1 MTVLQ
6 ARNLKIKEVHQL
18 FGFQKQRDGAFESFL
33 SLEPI
38 TDVEQQ
44 ELIKIYDDF
53 EPYLEAENI
62 LEGQV
67 RLIAVAPLL
76 RLAGFY
82 EYPIQMQVEKN
93 IERIEFEDDDTIISG
108 RFDIVAVNKE
118 RAIETKTDLW
128 ILVIETKK
136 VLTEP
141 FYGLPQLLTYAYK
154 SLEHQEN
161 VWGLVTNGLRYLF
174 VYIQKGN
181 PTTYQHLPLLS
192 LDERQSA
199 SKLLQVLKAI
209 AIL

>member
-1 MTVLQ
+1 MTALQ
-6 ARNLKIKEVHQL
+6 ARNLTIREVRQL
-18 FGFQKQRDGAFESFL
+18 FGFQELYNGSFESVL
-33 SLEPI
+33 SLNPI
-38 TDVEQQ
+38 TESEQQ
-44 ELIKIYDDF
+44 ELRKIYNDF
-53 EPYLEAENI
+53 CPYLETETV

-93 IERIEFEDDDTIISG
+93 IERIEFEDNDTIISG

-118 RAIETKTDLW
+118 REIDAKTDLW

-136 VLTEP
+136 GLTEP

-154 SLEHQEN
+154 NLEHQEC

-174 VYIQKGN
+174 VYIQKGD
-181 PTTYQHLPLLS
+181 PHTYQHMPLLS
-192 LDERQSA
+192 LDESQSS